1 MTQNHHRSVH
11 PAPQLEIVPAS
22 RADTEP
28 AAAVLAEAFATDP
41 HVVDLLP
48 HGDVLEALTL
58 LWRRVVRETF
68 AAGGHVYLA
77 VPPGEDRPLG
87 AALWAAPGT
96 RVSLSR
102 MLPGVATYARIFRT
116 RFPDAL
122 ATEYLTQRA
131 QPTSPHWYLK
141 ALATVPPAQ
150 GTGVGS
156 RLLEDRLLE
165 IDRQHAGAYLEAST
179 TGLVPY
185 YERFGFR
192 SRGPIACRGTVPAI
206 GMWRPPAD

>member
-1 MTQNHHRSVH
+1 MTQNSNRPVQ
-11 PAPQLEIVPAS
+11 PVPQLEIVPAS
-22 RADTEP
+22 RADTDRT
-28 AAAVLAEAFATDP
+28 AAVLAEAFATDP
-41 HVVDLLP
+41 HVVGLLP

-58 LWRRVVRETF
+58 LWRRIIREAF

-77 VPPGEDRPLG
+77 VRPGEERPLG
-87 AALWAAPGT
+87 AALWTAPGT
-96 RVSLSR
+96 KVSFPR
-102 MLPGVATYARIFRT
+102 MLPGVVSYARIFRT

-122 ATEYLTQRA
+122 ATELLTQRA

-141 ALATVPPAQ
+141 ALATAPGAQ

-156 RLLEDRLLE
+156 RLLEDRLAD

-179 TGLVPY
+179 TDLVPY

-192 SRGPIACRGTVPAI
+192 SRGPVACRGTVPAI

>member
-1 MTQNHHRSVH
+1 MTQNRNRSVH
-11 PAPQLEIVPAS
+11 PLPRIEIVPAS
-22 RADTEP
+22 RADTER
-28 AAAVLAEAFATDP
+28 AVAVFAEAFATDP
-41 HVVDLLP
+41 HVVGLLP

-58 LWRRVVRETF
+58 LWRRIVRETF

-77 VPPGEDRPLG
+77 VSAGEDRPLG
-87 AALWAAPGT
+87 AALWDAPGT
-96 RVSLSR
+96 RVSFLR
-102 MLPGVATYARIFRT
+102 MLPGVVTYARIFRS

-122 ATEYLTQRA
+122 ATEHLTQRA

-141 ALATVPPAQ
+141 ALATVPRAQ

-156 RLLEDRLLE
+156 RLLEDRLMG
-165 IDRQHAGAYLEAST
+165 IDREHAGAYLEAST
-179 TGLVPY
+179 TELVPY